1 MKKQILAIQLIWS
14 SVDSWTDPLCWL
26 VFSDIFHLWILL
38 FRELPQFY
46 FQILLLS
53 FYSWQSYLNFRE
65 LYLFIS
71 SCIFKNKFNILLIFS
86 NATTYKVLKLSF
98 ISSTVLPVL
107 FFVLFCFF
115 SEPLFVHAGLS
126 LLHGRLF
133 TNVWWSLIY
142 TLK

>member
-1 MKKQILAIQLIWS
+1 MQKQILTIQLIWS

-26 VFSDIFHLWILL
+26 VFSDIFHFWILL

-107 FFVLFCFF
+107 FFVLFCF
-115 SEPLFVHAGLS
+115 LVNLS
-126 LLHGRLF
+126 LFMLAFLF
-133 TNVWWSLIY
+133 YMEDFLLMSGDPWFIL
-142 TLK
+142 

>member
-107 FFVLFCFF
+107 FFVLFCF
-115 SEPLFVHAGLS
+115 LVNLS
-126 LLHGRLF
+126 LFMLAFLF
-133 TNVWWSLIY
+133 YMEDFLLMSGDPWFIL
-142 TLK
+142 